1 MPISLFLSLC
11 VTHVLLCSIIFV
23 NLIDFQLSKSLAL
36 NSKQTIVLVNAIQL
50 ACRFFSCHYSKT
62 SKSNHVTDWAP
73 YSVAVNSNKLYA
85 SYVRAVNITTYELY
99 ENRVSDKRL
108 VSSLIVV
115 FF

>member
-11 VTHVLLCSIIFV
+11 VTHVLLCPIIFV
-23 NLIDFQLSKSLAL
+23 GLIDIQLSRSLAL

-73 YSVAVNSNKLYA
+73 YSVAVNLRSVLVDKLSTMKIAIYILCKVGA
-85 SYVRAVNITTYELY
+85 TLKPNFTSRTTPNI
-99 ENRVSDKRL
+99 
-108 VSSLIVV
+108 
-115 FF
+115 

>member
-11 VTHVLLCSIIFV
+11 VTHVLLGPIIFV
-23 NLIDFQLSKSLAL
+23 GLIDIQLSRSLAL

-73 YSVAVNSNKLYA
+73 YSVAVNLRSVLVDKLSTMKIAIYILCI
-85 SYVRAVNITTYELY
+85 SRRYFET
-99 ENRVSDKRL
+99 
-108 VSSLIVV
+108 
-115 FF
+115 